1 MGFYRYS
8 TRLLF
13 AVNVLI
19 PTKLTGRVLYG
30 LLQQF
35 STVTLTRLL
44 AVKALLTA
52 SLTVFKVVSG
62 VHYCCVFIEFNV
74 KEHVG
79 VFGGVKINVGVVGK
93 DSSIMEFAGRAL
105 PTRKLTW

>member
-13 AVNVLI
+13 AVKVLI

-44 AVKALLTA
+44 ADKALLTV

-62 VHYCCVFIEFNV
+62 MHSCCVFIEFNV
-74 KEHVG
+74 KEHLSV
-79 VFGGVKINVGVVGK
+79 VGGVKRNVGVNGK
-93 DSSIMEFAGRAL
+93 DSSTMEFAGRAL
-105 PTRKLTW
+105 PTKKLTW